1 MLFKETTLKDSYV
14 IEPQIHKDQ
23 RGLFFRTFCEKEFE
37 SKNLSSHFPQCSI
50 SVNPLKGTIRGMH
63 YQVTPYE
70 EAKLVRCIKGSIYD
84 VILDLRTDSP
94 SYMKF
99 FSIELSEYNNYAL
112 YIPKGFAHGFQTLE
126 DNSILYYHISE
137 FYNDNASKGIRY
149 NDPIFNITWPLEIS
163 IISERDKNYEDF
175 LR

>member
-14 IEPQIHKDQ
+14 IEPEIYKDQ

-37 SKNLSSHFPQCSI
+37 SNNLLSHFPQCSI
-50 SVNPLKGTIRGMH
+50 SVNPLKGTVRGMH
-63 YQVTPYE
+63 YQVSPYE
-70 EAKLVRCIKGSIYD
+70 EVKLVRCIKGSIYD
-84 VILDLRTDSP
+84 VILDLRKDSS

-137 FYNDNASKGIRY
+137 FYNDNSSKGIKY
-149 NDPIFNITWPLEIS
+149 NDPAFNITWPLEIS
-163 IISERDKNYEDF
+163 IISKRDESYEDF
-175 LR
+175 LK